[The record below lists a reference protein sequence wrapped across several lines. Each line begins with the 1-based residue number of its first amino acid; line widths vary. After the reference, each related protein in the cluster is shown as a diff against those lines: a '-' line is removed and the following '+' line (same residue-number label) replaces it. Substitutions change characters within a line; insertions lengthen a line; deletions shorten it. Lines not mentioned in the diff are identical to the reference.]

1 MQTYPFRQ
9 CTLTKLDKLFG
20 LRQIFASPLL
30 EHWLHQENTLSAYEQ
45 QTLQELR
52 SLLILNAPIWN
63 EQELTRYFIGPLL
76 SLVRFTEPYR
86 FNLFAERKIG
96 AVLVG
101 ANAEAEIELS
111 GEPDGIIATGF
122 RAPEIP
128 MFAFTEYKRQLDPD
142 GDPAGQTLAAMLV
155 AQQVNPKRHPIYGCY
170 VVGRD
175 WFFMLLHE
183 NHYIIS
189 TGHNALQP
197 AELEDILR
205 ILKTLKRMI
214 LDLTVDLV
222 AA

>member
-1 MQTYPFRQ
+1 MQAYTFRQ

-20 LRQIFASPLL
+20 LRQVFASPLL
-30 EHWLHQENTLSAYEQ
+30 DQWLQCENTLSDYEQ
-45 QTLQELR
+45 KTLQELR
-52 SLLILNAPIWN
+52 SLLILNVPGWN
-63 EQELTRYFIGPLL
+63 EQELAIHFIGPLL

-96 AVLVG
+96 AILVG
-101 ANAEAEIELS
+101 VGNEGDIELS

-122 RAPEIP
+122 REPEIP

-155 AQQVNPKRHPIYGCY
+155 GQRLNPKPHPIYGCY

-189 TGHNALQP
+189 TGHNALQVP
-197 AELEDILR
+197 ELEDMLR
-205 ILKTLKRMI
+205 ILKTLKLMI
-214 LDLTVDLV
+214 LDLTADWV

>member
-1 MQTYPFRQ
+1 MQTYTFRQ

-20 LRQIFASPLL
+20 LRQVFASPLL
-30 EHWLHQENTLSAYEQ
+30 DQWLQHENTLSDYEQ
-45 QTLQELR
+45 QTLQQLR
-52 SLLILNAPIWN
+52 SLLILNAPGWN
-63 EQELTRYFIGPLL
+63 EQELALHFIGPLL

-86 FNLFAERKIG
+86 FNLFAERKISAIVAG
-96 AVLVG
+96 SEG
-101 ANAEAEIELS
+101 EIELS

-122 RAPEIP
+122 REPEIP

-155 AQQVNPKRHPIYGCY
+155 AQQLNPRPLPIYGCY

-183 NHYIIS
+183 NHYVIS
-189 TGHNALQP
+189 TGHNALQI

-205 ILKTLKRMI
+205 ILKTLKLMI
-214 LDLTVDLV
+214 LDLTVELV